1 MPEGWSEA
9 SRGAATTDTAT
20 ASLPQY
26 TGKHRAADWTSG
38 KNGWNALQG
47 RHQPT

>member
-9 SRGAATTDTAT
+9 SRGAATLDT

-47 RHQPT
+47 RQQPT